1 MTYFIPLFGRSYKRT
16 MQLVSLTSA
25 RCNPH
30 TLKLQQSRHFL
41 SPAITKRLD
50 LMVSRHNEI
59 LKEIEESP
67 DEAYIHGKE
76 LASLSRL
83 VSLHGKKAAL
93 EEDEDSMHSL
103 ILESEGDED
112 MALECQTEIERIK
125 SLKTKLDTQIRNAIL
140 PKDEDDYQSNAIVEI
155 RAGTGGDEATLF
167 ASELREAYEKT
178 AKVMRWECEVMYES
192 RTELGG
198 IKETGLSISGRGGG
212 DMFSIPDEEEDS
224 NEESMLSVIGPYGL
238 FKYESGVHRVQR
250 VPVNDTRIHTSACS
264 VAVLPLLE
272 DDKNS
277 GELLPMTELK
287 IETMRSSGAGGQHV
301 NTTESAVRITH
312 IPTGITASIQD
323 ERSQHKNKD
332 KALKLIAAR
341 VRDLRR
347 EEEERKLGE
356 ARNSLLGGGDRS
368 ERIRTY
374 NYPQDRVTDHRC
386 KHTTHGISKL
396 LEGSSD
402 DGLVVTFYPI
412 LQNMAREEQIAL
424 LEKGD

>member
-1 MTYFIPLFGRSYKRT
+1 M
-16 MQLVSLTSA
+16 
-25 RCNPH
+25 
-30 TLKLQQSRHFL
+30 SRH
-41 SPAITKRLD
+41 A
-50 LMVSRHNEI
+50 EI
-59 LKEIEESP
+59 LKEIEASP

-83 VSLHGKKAAL
+83 VALHAKKAAL
-93 EEDEDSMHSL
+93 EEEEFSIHSL
-103 ILESEGDED
+103 ERESEGDED
-112 MALECQTEIERIK
+112 MVSECHSELERIT
-125 SLKTKLDTQIRNAIL
+125 SSMIKLERKIRNAIL

-167 ASELREAYEKT
+167 ASELRETYQKT
-178 AKVMRWECEVMYES
+178 AKAMRWECEVMCES

-198 IKETGLSISGRGGG
+198 IKETVLSISGRGAGEV
-212 DMFSIPDEEEDS
+212 FYALEEEDNS
-224 NEESMLSVIGPYGL
+224 NEDTDLSAIGPYGL

-250 VPVNDTRIHTSACS
+250 VPINDTRIHTSACS

-272 DDKNS
+272 DERNS
-277 GELLPMTELK
+277 DELLPMSDLK

-323 ERSQHKNKD
+323 ERSQHKNKE

-341 VRDLRR
+341 VRDLQR

-356 ARNSLLGGGDRS
+356 ARNSLMGGGDRS

-396 LEGSSD
+396 LDGSSD

-412 LQNMAREEQIAL
+412 LQGMAREEQIAA
-424 LEKGD
+424 LEKGDRDKNA